1 MHAPNNI
8 HFLIQISSIL
18 NMVRIGE
25 LAPNLEVSEW
35 VQGLPTNIDNEKDK
49 VILVEVFQVNCPG
62 CFLYGLPHAISIYNN
77 YADDGVR
84 VLGLATAFEDYDK
97 NTLENLKMLAETG
110 AVVGETKATLN
121 QYGKLDDGKLQYK
134 IPFALAMDKLVK
146 SAGVTQN
153 HIMDLIR
160 AQVPDFE
167 SHPAESQQYM
177 MRQAKEY
184 LQAKQYS
191 AKTFEAYSLRG
202 TPSTILIDRKGIL
215 RDMSFGQNPSL
226 ESMVQKLAS
235 E

>member
-1 MHAPNNI
+1 MYIFNTN
-8 HFLIQISSIL
+8 FSNSG
-18 NMVRIGE
+18 MVQIGE
-25 LAPNLEVSEW
+25 PAPNLEISEW
-35 VQGLPTNIDNEKDK
+35 VQGLPTNISSEKDK
-49 VILVEVFQVNCPG
+49 IILVEVFQVNCPG
-62 CFLYGLPHAISIYNN
+62 CFLYGMPHAISIYNN

-110 AVVGETKATLN
+110 IVVGETKTMLQ
-121 QYGKLDDGKLQYK
+121 QYGKLDGNKLQYK

-146 SAGVTQN
+146 NPGATQSQ
-153 HIMDLIR
+153 IMNLIR

-177 MRQAKEY
+177 VRQATEY

-191 AKTFEAYSLRG
+191 AKTFEMYSLRG
-202 TPSTILIDRKGIL
+202 TPSTILIDRKGVL
-215 RDMSFGQNPSL
+215 RDVSFGQNPSL
-226 ESMVQKLAS
+226 ESMIQKLAS